1 MKYREALVSDLPAN
15 EGLYYMNQYPKTS
28 RKTLMLI
35 WPAGLFL
42 CFFLNIP
49 PTSAQEIH
57 VAGGVINRNDDG
69 EKSYSWLISYFE
81 GINEHFAWSLS
92 WLNEGHLPD
101 HHRDGPSVQFWGR
114 KYLLDQRLSLAV
126 GAGPYFAFDSNREGM
141 AGDNYEN
148 VHKLG
153 GLFSFTATWYMK
165 TRWLLQTRLENV
177 WLDGD
182 MDTTSI
188 LLGVGY
194 QLSPPGAP
202 GSAETP
208 ASEKQAYNKPKN
220 EITLFMG
227 YTNMNGPA
235 DNDFAVSA
243 EYRRDIAP
251 YLGWTVGW
259 IQEIDTPEVDRH
271 GVATQLWGTK
281 TFFHDLLGLG
291 AGFGIYVFTDDA
303 RDPKSGIDDGLRAA
317 GLATLTASYR
327 LTRRFGIRASWHRTV
342 TDYDRDSDIFL
353 CGLGYRF

>member
-42 CFFLNIP
+42 FFFLNIP
-49 PTSAQEIH
+49 PTLAQEIH

-153 GLFSFTATWYMK
+153 GLFSLTATWYMK

-177 WLDGD
+177 WMDGD

-194 QLSPPGAP
+194 HFPTPEETEETER
-202 GSAETP
+202 SA
-208 ASEKQAYNKPKN
+208 SKKQAYRNTKN
-220 EITLFMG
+220 EINLSLG
-227 YTNMNGPA
+227 YTNINGPA
-235 DNDFAVSA
+235 ENDFAASVQ
-243 EYRRDIAP
+243 YRRSIFR
-251 YLGWTVGW
+251 YLDWSVGW
-259 IQEIDTPEVDRH
+259 IHEIDTAKVDRQ
-271 GVATQLWGTK
+271 GLTTQFWGTK
-281 TFFHDLLGLG
+281 SFFGDRLGLG
-291 AGFGIYVFTDDA
+291 AGFGIYFFKDDA
-303 RDPKSGIDDGLRAA
+303 NDPQSGIDDNLRAG
-317 GLATLTASYR
+317 GLITLSASYQLPWQWVLR
-327 LTRRFGIRASWHRTV
+327 GSWIRV
-342 TDYDRDSDIFL
+342 ITDYDRDSDVFL
-353 CGLGYRF
+353 FGLGYQF